1 MFSEQ
6 LRTRALAGSL
16 DLNKLITTGRAIE
29 RAKSQS
35 SHMQETSFVNM
46 VNEHKKP
53 TGNHF
58 QKSKTAA
65 HSFKD
70 VYQITRKEMKKR
82 K

>member
-1 MFSEQ
+1 
-6 LRTRALAGSL
+6 
-16 DLNKLITTGRAIE
+16 
-29 RAKSQS
+29 
-35 SHMQETSFVNM
+35 MQETSFVNM